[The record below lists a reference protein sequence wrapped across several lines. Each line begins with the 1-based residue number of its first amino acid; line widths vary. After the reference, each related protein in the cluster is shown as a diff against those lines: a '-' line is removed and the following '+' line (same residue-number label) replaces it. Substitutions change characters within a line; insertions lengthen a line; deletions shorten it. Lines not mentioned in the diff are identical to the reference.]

1 MWSDI
6 HRRFSRF
13 FLVAIL
19 MAIVFFT
26 LGNLTTQSA
35 LATVIKLEEK
45 PGQILYQSRQKLSDS
60 YHRTWQAIAASAPL
74 LVIAFK
80 GILPNGESSFKLRLV
95 GFPGAVELLHPHP
108 LSIKIPSGQIFEATD
123 ISDEPFTDSSPV
135 GNVGQYDLKPVIFQ
149 LPSQLQLGLSL
160 ATTDDSE
167 INLGVSPLIVQEWQE
182 VAAK

>member
-1 MWSDI
+1 MWGYI
-6 HRRFSRF
+6 HSRFSRF
-13 FLVAIL
+13 FKVAIL

-26 LGNLTTQSA
+26 LGNLTTQPA

-60 YHRTWQAIAASAPL
+60 YHRTWQAIA
-74 LVIAFK
+74 FK
-80 GILPNGESSFKLRLV
+80 RILPNGESSFKLRLV
-95 GFPGAVELLHPHP
+95 GFPDAVKLLHPHP